1 MSVTKNLITSS
12 LLDSFDWLKNCPKS
26 WQKKAMD
33 DFIGMLRREKRP
45 TSPECQ
51 RGIDF
56 EDLVCKNCN
65 EMSEFDL
72 LNYFSDYYEEKGL
85 SDEKVDDACRVT
97 LEFANRCKGGKQ
109 QEKVMKDIVVDGKEY
124 HLFGYA
130 DIIFPLKVI
139 YDIKTTTHFKSDETY
154 LKRSQHRIYSICT
167 EIEDFGY
174 LIADYEGSNAPQ
186 EFYDVYVKTDI
197 DEDIKVIS
205 NRIRQLM
212 KFIDLSGLRKDYEEI
227 FTAKHNDLR
236 NK

>member
-1 MSVTKNLITSS
+1 MKYLITSS

-56 EDLVCKNCN
+56 EDLVCRSGLTDNAFVAYITK
-65 EMSEFDL
+65 M
-72 LNYFSDYYEEKGL
+72 YESKGL
-85 SDEKVDDACRVT
+85 SGEKLDKAVEVT
-97 LEFANRCKGGKQ
+97 YAIYERCVPGEQ
-109 QEKVMKDIVVDGKEY
+109 QKKLMKDIVVDGKEY

-130 DIIFPLKVI
+130 DIVLPNGI
-139 YDIKTTTHFKSDETY
+139 YDIKTTTHFKGDEAY

-167 EIEDFGY
+167 GITGFDY
-174 LIADYEGSNAPQ
+174 LVADYKGSNAPQ
-186 EFYDVYVKTDI
+186 EFYDVYAGTGI
-197 DEDIKVIS
+197 YEDLEIIS
-205 NRIRQLM
+205 NRIRSLV

-227 FTAKHNDLR
+227 FTGKHND
-236 NK
+236 

>member
-1 MSVTKNLITSS
+1 MN
-12 LLDSFDWLKNCPKS
+12 
-26 WQKKAMD
+26 

-65 EMSEFDL
+65 EMNIADFRTL
-72 LNYFSDYYEEKGL
+72 VNNYYKAKGVRGEKL
-85 SDEKVDDACRVT
+85 DNANNVT
-97 LEFANRCKGGKQ
+97 FLFYNMCQYGNQ
-109 QEKVMKDIVVDGKEY
+109 QEKVMKDIVVDGNEY

-130 DIIFPLKVI
+130 DIVFPNVI
-139 YDIKTTTHFKSDETY
+139 YDIKTTTHFKGDEAY

-167 EIEDFGY
+167 GIEHFDY
-174 LIADYEGSNAPQ
+174 LVADYKGSNAPQ
-186 EFYDVYVKTDI
+186 GFYDVYARTDI
-197 DEDIKVIS
+197 DEDIEVIS
-205 NRIRQLM
+205 NRIRSLM

-227 FTAKHNDLR
+227 FTAEHKD

>member
-1 MSVTKNLITSS
+1 MKYLITSS
-12 LLDSFDWLKNCPKS
+12 LLDSFDWLKRCPKS

-56 EDLVCKNCN
+56 ENLVCKNCN

-72 LNYFSDYYEEKGL
+72 LNFFSEYYEEKGL
-85 SDEKVDDACRVT
+85 SDERVNDACRVT
-97 LEFANRCKGGKQ
+97 LEIVNRCKGGKQ
-109 QEKVMKDIVVDGKEY
+109 QEKVMKDIVVDGNEY

-130 DIIFPLKVI
+130 DIVLPNAI
-139 YDIKTTTHFKSDETY
+139 YDIKTTSHFKGDEAY

-167 EIEDFGY
+167 GITDFDY
-174 LIADYEGSNAPQ
+174 LVADYKGSNAPQ
-186 EFYDVYVKTDI
+186 EFYDVYARTGI
-197 DEDIKVIS
+197 YEDLEIIS
-205 NRIRQLM
+205 NRIRSLV

-227 FTAKHNDLR
+227 FTSGHSD
-236 NK
+236 

>member
-1 MSVTKNLITSS
+1 MKYLITSS

-56 EDLVCKNCN
+56 ENLVCKHYDLSEN
-65 EMSEFDL
+65 EYIDFLKSYYKDL
-72 LNYFSDYYEEKGL
+72 SGDRL
-85 SDEKVDDACRVT
+85 SNAVRST
-97 LEFANRCKGGKQ
+97 LAIRKTCEGGKQ
-109 QEKVMKDIVVDGKEY
+109 QEKVMKDIVVDGNEY

-130 DIIFPLKVI
+130 DVILPNWII
-139 YDIKTTTHFKSDETY
+139 DIKTTSHFKGDEVY

-167 EIEDFGY
+167 EKEDFWY
-174 LIADYEGSNAPQ
+174 LVADFGGGSYPI
-186 EFYDVYVKTDI
+186 EYYDILAKTNLE
-197 DEDIKVIS
+197 EDVDVIS
-205 NRIRQLM
+205 NRIRNLM

-227 FTAKHNDLR
+227 FTVKHKD
-236 NK
+236 

>member
-26 WQKKAMD
+26 WHKKAMD

-45 TSPECQ
+45 TSLECQ

-56 EDLVCKNCN
+56 ENLVCENCN
-65 EMSEFDL
+65 NMSDDDL
-72 LNYFSDYYEEKGL
+72 LNFYSDYYSKKGL
-85 SDEKVDDACRVT
+85 SGKKLENAYGVT
-97 LEFANRCKGGKQ
+97 FLIANRCKGGEQ
-109 QEKVMKDIVVDGKEY
+109 QVKVMKDIVIDGKEY

-130 DIIFPLKVI
+130 DIILPHTI
-139 YDIKTTTHFKSDETY
+139 YDIKTTKHFKDREVY

-167 EIEDFGY
+167 GIEDFEY
-174 LIADYEGSNAPQ
+174 LVADYQGSNAPQ
-186 EFYDVYVKTDI
+186 EFYSVSAKTDI
-197 DEDIKVIS
+197 DEDIEVIS
-205 NRIRQLM
+205 NRIKELM
-212 KFIDLSGLRKDYEEI
+212 KFIDLSGLRKDYEES